1 MMECDL
7 EGMQGKVAVVSGSSR
22 GIGRGIAE
30 ELGRG
35 GVRVVLN
42 GRNAE
47 ELDAAQKDLVAQGL
61 DVRAVPGSIADAET
75 AGRMV
80 AAATETWGRID
91 FVVSNVGI
99 SPFYGPLTEI
109 DSARFAKTM
118 VTNTWG
124 LVAMVQAALAAGLTE
139 GGGSVVAVSTTGTAT
154 ASTTSGAYVA
164 SKVALES
171 LCSSLAR
178 ELGPLGVRVNAVAPG
193 LVKTHLSRALWEG
206 NRGEH
211 QAGLLP
217 MRRFGEPIDIGK
229 AVRFLLSDESS
240 WITGTVM
247 RVDGGF
253 VLIGGDLEIIE
264 AAAANG
270 RG

>member
-1 MMECDL
+1 
-7 EGMQGKVAVVSGSSR
+7 
-22 GIGRGIAE
+22 
-30 ELGRG
+30 
-35 GVRVVLN
+35 
-42 GRNAE
+42 
-47 ELDAAQKDLVAQGL
+47 
-61 DVRAVPGSIADAET
+61 
-75 AGRMV
+75 MV

>member
-1 MMECDL
+1 
-7 EGMQGKVAVVSGSSR
+7 MQGKVAVVSGSSR

-47 ELDAAQKDLVAQGL
+47 ELDVARKDMVARGF
-61 DVRAVPGSIADAET
+61 DVQAVQGSIADAET
-75 AGRMV
+75 AHRMV

-118 VTNTWG
+118 VTNTWS
-124 LVAMVQAALAAGLTE
+124 LVAMVQAALVAGFAG
-139 GGGSVVAVSTTGTAT
+139 GGGSVVAVSTAGTAT
-154 ASTTSGAYVA
+154 ASTTLGAYVA

-206 NRGEH
+206 SRGER

-240 WITGTVM
+240 WMTGMVM

-264 AAAANG
+264 AAAATDAAEQRRN
-270 RG
+270 

>member
-1 MMECDL
+1 MMECNF
-7 EGMQGKVAVVSGSSR
+7 EGMRGKVAMVSGSSR

-47 ELDAAQKDLVAQGL
+47 ELDTARKDLVAQGF

-118 VTNTWG
+118 VTNTWS
-124 LVAMVQAALAAGLTE
+124 LVAMVQAALAAGLG
-139 GGGSVVAVSTTGTAT
+139 GGGSVVAVSTAGTAT

-206 NRGEH
+206 NRGER